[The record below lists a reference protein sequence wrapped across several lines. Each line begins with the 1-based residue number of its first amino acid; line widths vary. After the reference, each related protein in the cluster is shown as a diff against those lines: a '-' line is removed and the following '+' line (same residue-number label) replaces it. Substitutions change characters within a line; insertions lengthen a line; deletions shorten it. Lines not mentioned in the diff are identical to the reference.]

1 MLHRPSTTADPPRG
15 RGGILRRWAPACAL
29 VGSAAAAMYLG
40 LYHVRGFRLPV
51 GFDASWYAWRGSFVS
66 GHGLGPL
73 GTSARPGSEVVAAL
87 LGSVTRRSQLELA
100 VLLPPAL
107 AGAFG
112 LALGSV
118 VWSAVGPSPG
128 RWLTA
133 AAGGGAL
140 LGATR
145 LVDENVATLLFL
157 VVLVAA
163 VVALGGLGVA
173 RQARAAARRV
183 ERPTVPRT
191 VVLGWLLV
199 AWTVV
204 CVVGLAYGAV
214 TEALPPHRF
223 LELLVVV
230 PGLVAIAHVVGWVAT
245 SVADRTGAA
254 AGGLVAVLAAAAV
267 ALPGAAAW
275 YGTGSPKPWI
285 EPAALQQAGV

>member
-1 MLHRPSTTADPPRG
+1 MEHGAPSRSHPSTA
-15 RGGILRRWAPACAL
+15 LRRRAPACAL
-29 VGSAAAAMYLG
+29 VASAAAAMYLG

-157 VVLVAA
+157 VVLLAA
-163 VVALGGLGVA
+163 VVPLV
-173 RQARAAARRV
+173 ARAADGSSGPVLRRD
-183 ERPTVPRT
+183 PRAWGAA
-191 VVLGWLLV
+191 LLLV
-199 AWTVV
+199 AA
-204 CVVGLAYGAV
+204 GLAHWLFLAVFGGILGLAVVLLWPASGRQRASGVPLLRTASGTLAGVGVVAAGAMAAAIGV
-214 TEALPPHRF
+214 LRAPVDTIEVREDPGRF
-223 LELLVVV
+223 LPKL
-230 PGLVAIAHVVGWVAT
+230 GNDQRF
-245 SVADRTGAA
+245 ADW
-254 AGGLVAVLAAAAV
+254 LFSL
-267 ALPGAAAW
+267 
-275 YGTGSPKPWI
+275 
-285 EPAALQQAGV
+285 